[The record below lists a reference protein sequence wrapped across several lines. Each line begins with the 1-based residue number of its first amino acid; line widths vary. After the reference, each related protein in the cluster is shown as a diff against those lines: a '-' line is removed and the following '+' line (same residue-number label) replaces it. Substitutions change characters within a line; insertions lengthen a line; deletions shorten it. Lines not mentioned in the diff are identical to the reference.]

1 MMAGHDRWMPNS
13 IRPWPIV
20 LRLALILGWAPLAG
34 CSELAG
40 EGLGSPRA
48 EGWSQVALPKV
59 SRAEA
64 FDAGVYA
71 MRQWFRLENVAPEGG
86 LVQSSL
92 SEYDQKGGTGRIRD
106 AAIGYRN
113 RMRRQASLV
122 VEDTQ
127 NGSIARCIVKVER
140 LDTADHRVFR
150 DNEQFQDYPTET
162 PIDRDAGISARQD
175 EVWTEMPRDRG
186 LEREILSVL
195 KNRVLPTAPNTQP

>member
-1 MMAGHDRWMPNS
+1 MMPGLDRWLRNLVGPMPLLV
-13 IRPWPIV
+13 RFAP
-20 LRLALILGWAPLAG
+20 LLALAPIAG

-40 EGLGSPRA
+40 SGLGASRA
-48 EGWSQVALPKV
+48 EGWSQVTLPKV
-59 SRAEA
+59 SQAEA

-71 MRQWFRLENVAPEGG
+71 MRQWFRLENISPESG
-86 LVQSSL
+86 LVQSAM
-92 SEYDQKGGTGRIRD
+92 SEYDQRGGTGRIRD

-122 VEDTQ
+122 VEDTG
-127 NGSIARCIVKVER
+127 NGSIARCMVKVER

-162 PIDRDAGISARQD
+162 PIDREAGVSARQD

-186 LEREILSVL
+186 LEREILAVL
-195 KNRVLPTAPNTQP
+195 KNRVLPTVPITQP